1 MISKVHDPSRSHT
14 SKSRVPVEFFRFK
27 SYIVFLVKLFTAWM
41 ALSTHMSHASL
52 ISLHSRRYLR
62 ILVSWVEEDDRTCS
76 MELDM
81 SHREHRETLMWM
93 YSELIIWRSVLS
105 FNICNV
111 RWLHSYGGA
120 RYRVPAQLYRRIDVS
135 RFVEFFLKII
145 SILHGARSQS
155 VRFVECQIINVICV
169 INCVWR
175 NIWDKSRLYL
185 ATKAL

>member
-1 MISKVHDPSRSHT
+1 MNGSIDTYVTRFSNFSALKEISSYSGFLGWGRWPNLFNGAGHVAPRTSRDSH
-14 SKSRVPVEFFRFK
+14 VD
-27 SYIVFLVKLFTAWM
+27 VF
-41 ALSTHMSHASL
+41 
-52 ISLHSRRYLR
+52 
-62 ILVSWVEEDDRTCS
+62 WVNH
-76 MELDM
+76 L
-81 SHREHRETLMWM
+81 TL
-93 YSELIIWRSVLS
+93 SVLS